1 MAKLADYG
9 IHVSDLSNTRKVI
22 IQGHEFPVTFT
33 LETMEYIADIYGG
46 DYSEFENDMN
56 AMLKKADG
64 NITSRNLSPS
74 DLKIMRAMIY
84 GMLRTGG
91 LDEDPATIFKF
102 LGMNGDV
109 LSAYAACMEIF
120 SAQTFQVEDLKKST
134 TPQDFQSPKK
144 GNQKNKRKKKRK

>member
-1 MAKLADYG
+1 MARLADYG
-9 IHVSDLSNTRKVI
+9 IRVSDLSNTRKVM

-56 AMLKKADG
+56 AMLKKAEG
-64 NITSRNLSPS
+64 KLTSKNLSPA

-91 LDEDPATIFKF
+91 LDEDPATIFQF

-134 TPQDFQSPKK
+134 TPLDFQNLKR
-144 GNQKNKRKKKRK
+144 GNQKNKQKKKRK

>member
-1 MAKLADYG
+1 MARLADYG
-9 IHVSDLSNTRKVI
+9 IQVSDFSNTRKVA

-33 LETMEYIADIYGG
+33 METMEYIADIYDG

-56 AMLKKADG
+56 AMLKKSDG
-64 NITSRNLSPS
+64 KLTSRNLSPS
-74 DLKIMRAMIY
+74 DLKIMRSLIY

-91 LDEDPATIFKF
+91 LDENPKTIFQF

-120 SAQTFQVEDLKKST
+120 SAQTFQVEDIKKST
-134 TPQDFQSPKK
+134 TPQDFQSPKRA
-144 GNQKNKRKKKRK
+144 NQKRSKKKKRR